1 MYDAVYRSYWDD
13 PHLSSA
19 ALIVEPGVDID
30 EKIGALKSALAGK
43 LDLVIRSNR
52 ALRANALAVFDR
64 TFSIFV
70 ALQMLAAVVAFI
82 GVLSALMSLQL
93 ERTREIGTLRSIGIT
108 RSQLSRLTLLETGL
122 MGAIAGL
129 IAMPTGLVLATILIY
144 IINLRSFGWTL
155 QMQLQPSQFTLAF
168 LVALVSALL
177 ASIYPA
183 WRMGQMQPAEALRT
197 E

>member
-1 MYDAVYRSYWDD
+1 M
-13 PHLSSA
+13 
-19 ALIVEPGVDID
+19 
-30 EKIGALKSALAGK
+30 AGK

-155 QMQLQPSQFTLAF
+155 QDAVTTFPIYSCILGRTCFRVVGKYLSR
-168 LVALVSALL
+168 VAHGTDAARRGV
-177 ASIYPA
+177 
-183 WRMGQMQPAEALRT
+183 EN
-197 E
+197 

>member
-1 MYDAVYRSYWDD
+1 
-13 PHLSSA
+13 
-19 ALIVEPGVDID
+19 I
-30 EKIGALKSALAGK
+30 
-43 LDLVIRSNR
+43 IRSNR
-52 ALRANALAVFDR
+52 ALRANALGVFDR

-70 ALQMLAAVVAFI
+70 ALQMLSAVVAFI

-93 ERTREIGTLRSIGIT
+93 ERTREIGALRSIGIT
-108 RSQLSRLTLLETGL
+108 RGQLAKLTLLETGL
-122 MGAIAGL
+122 MGAIAGV

-155 QMQLQPSQFTLAF
+155 QMQLQPSQFSLAF
-168 LVALVSALL
+168 VVALISALL

>member
-1 MYDAVYRSYWDD
+1 
-13 PHLSSA
+13 
-19 ALIVEPGVDID
+19 
-30 EKIGALKSALAGK
+30 
-43 LDLVIRSNR
+43 
-52 ALRANALAVFDR
+52 
-64 TFSIFV
+64 
-70 ALQMLAAVVAFI
+70 
-82 GVLSALMSLQL
+82 
-93 ERTREIGTLRSIGIT
+93 
-108 RSQLSRLTLLETGL
+108 